1 MADRSN
7 VRLVRCPKCENLLQ
21 EFPDFSVYRCGGCGT
36 ILRAK
41 KKAPG
46 NDGLLLTSD
55 EKKGK
60 GSSEKLESLSEKEDG
75 SLGIASDTERGS
87 DGIEVNRRKESIF
100 GERTVNLIGNSLSK
114 VENKQVL
121 LDNDRNFREEVKGL
135 RVEQGGTEK
144 ETRYFDRYMGLSE
157 RPVDNW
163 VHGDKHDAKMNRPDF
178 VNLSTR
184 ENLAKFRSSAGSSR
198 SRENMEQWG
207 VERDEFGGFY
217 RSSRAVVDQKGY
229 PAFAFPNEGPSNY
242 KPESYYGYGDPI
254 KHGDESDE
262 SNRVVHLE
270 QNRAELLRKLEELKD
285 QLSRSCDVE
294 DNPRAPVDRT
304 QPDPYGGQDVYNI
317 SMQPSALDK
326 HGLRPPY
333 FNHTNGTVPFRNHH
347 NMDSLNCYPP
357 RHVMNEFPAYEDPY
371 QHQMTRRPLHQPPGQ
386 YLQRPPYEYFPGQ
399 YMGFNQDPFASSYQP
414 ETFFHQP
421 ACSCY
426 HCLNQNWHLPPRVP
440 PTVYNTRRIQ
450 KDPINSN
457 FHCHDNLGP
466 QSYNPQVAN
475 PYLWNPQ
482 MHTRWASD
490 IDSDMDG
497 LGKSGRRR
505 VIAAHGDIRHCN
517 PLAGGAPFITCHNCF
532 ELLKFPRK
540 LRKMEKNQQKMRC
553 GACSTIVLFEIVN
566 KKLSVPVPE
575 ETKQISTEADEGSKE
590 VLNESNPSSQGC
602 LNAGN
607 INSCSEDLDNPSYIF
622 DLTDNRHCM
631 QSEDP
636 RLNLSESE
644 KRHGLTSSF
653 VSSSSSE
660 SPGTSIV
667 QGDISHSAVQP
678 LRDDLSPTLPG
689 SPLLDS
695 SYFSDDLAVGKYGQ
709 GNNSKRVDQDKAVLS
724 RITSRQNSVKD
735 MSMATEMEVSFN
747 DYLHTSLSQDS
758 VELSKEKDQHKMN
771 KNTESF
777 FIGRIKKSFR
787 SIRSLENERPN
798 VFVNGQP
805 MPDRVV
811 KKAEK
816 SAGPIQPGN
825 YWYDFRAGFWGVMGH
840 PCLGI
845 IPPFIEEFNYPIP
858 TNCSSGNTSVYV
870 NGRELHQK
878 DLDLLASRGLPTA
891 RDRFY
896 IIEISGRVVDED
908 SGKEIDGLGKLAPTV
923 EKAKRGFGMKV
934 PARCKAKV
942 LCNICARSVI
952 HIDLFVGKL
961 IRPGKLSGNGILS

>member
-7 VRLVRCPKCENLLQ
+7 VRLVRCPKCEKLLQ
-21 EFPDFSVYRCGGCGT
+21 EFPDFSVYQCGGCGT
-36 ILRAK
+36 VLRAK

-46 NDGLLLTSD
+46 NDGFLFTSD

-60 GSSEKLESLSEKEDG
+60 GSSEKLESLSEKEVG
-75 SLGIASDTERGS
+75 SLGIASNTERGS
-87 DGIEVNRRKESIF
+87 DGIEVNRRKERIF
-100 GERTVNLIGNSLSK
+100 GERTVNLIGNSLLK

-144 ETRYFDRYMGLSE
+144 ETRYIDSYMGLSE

-163 VHGDKHDAKMNRPDF
+163 VRGDKHAVKMNRPEF

-184 ENLAKFRSSAGSSR
+184 ENLAQFRSSAGSSR
-198 SRENMEQWG
+198 SRANIEQWG

-217 RSSRAVVDQKGY
+217 RSSRVVVDQKGY
-229 PAFAFPNEGPSNY
+229 PAFAYPDEVPSNY
-242 KPESYYGYGDPI
+242 RPESYYGYGEPK

-326 HGLRPPY
+326 HGLRPAY

-357 RHVMNEFPAYEDPY
+357 RHVMNEIPAYEDPY
-371 QHQMTRRPLHQPPGQ
+371 QPQMTRSPLHQPPGQ
-386 YLQRPPYEYFPGQ
+386 YLQRPPYEYFSGQ
-399 YMGFNQDPFASSYQP
+399 YMGFNQDPFASSYRP
-414 ETFFHQP
+414 ETFFHRP

-440 PTVYNTRRIQ
+440 PTVYNTRRIR

-457 FHCHDNLGP
+457 FHRHDNLGP

-475 PYLWNPQ
+475 PHSWNPQ

-490 IDSDMDG
+490 IDSDMDV
-497 LGKSGRRR
+497 LGQSVPRR
-505 VIAAHGDIRHCN
+505 VVAAHGDGWHCH

-532 ELLKFPRK
+532 ELLKLPRK
-540 LRKMEKNQQKMRC
+540 LRKMEKNQQKMQC
-553 GACSTIVLFEIVN
+553 GACSTIMLLEIVN
-566 KKLSVPVPE
+566 KKLSVRVPE
-575 ETKQISTEADEGSKE
+575 ETKQISAEADEGSKE

-607 INSCSEDLDNPSYIF
+607 INSCSEDFDNSSYIF
-622 DLTDNRHCM
+622 DLTDNRHYM
-631 QSEDP
+631 QSEDL
-636 RLNLSESE
+636 RLKLRESE
-644 KRHGLTSSF
+644 KRHGLN
-653 VSSSSSE
+653 SSSEE
-660 SPGTSIV
+660 SPGTLIV
-667 QGDISHSAVQP
+667 QGDISHSAEQP
-678 LRDDLSPTLPG
+678 LRDDLSPKLPG
-689 SPLLDS
+689 SPFLDR
-695 SYFSDDLAVGKYGQ
+695 SYFSDDHAVGKYGQ
-709 GNNSKRVDQDKAVLS
+709 GNNSKRVDQDKVVLS
-724 RITSRQNSVKD
+724 KITSRQNSVKD
-735 MSMATEMEVSFN
+735 MSVATEMEVSFN
-747 DYLHTSLSQDS
+747 DFLHTSLSQDS
-758 VELSKEKDQHKMN
+758 VELSKEKDQHKLN
-771 KNTESF
+771 RNTESF
-777 FIGRIKKSFR
+777 FIGLMKKSFR
-787 SIRSLENERPN
+787 STQSLENERPN

-805 MPDRVV
+805 IPDRLV

-816 SAGPIQPGN
+816 SAGSIQPGD
-825 YWYDFRAGFWGVMGH
+825 YWYDFQAGFWGVMGQ

-858 TNCSSGNTSVYV
+858 TNCSCGNTSVYV

-891 RDRFY
+891 RDKFY

-934 PARCKAKV
+934 PARF
-942 LCNICARSVI
+942 I
-952 HIDLFVGKL
+952 
-961 IRPGKLSGNGILS
+961 

>member
-1 MADRSN
+1 M
-7 VRLVRCPKCENLLQ
+7 
-21 EFPDFSVYRCGGCGT
+21 
-36 ILRAK
+36 
-41 KKAPG
+41 
-46 NDGLLLTSD
+46 LTSD

-75 SLGIASDTERGS
+75 SLGIASNTERGS
-87 DGIEVNRRKESIF
+87 DGIEVNRRKERIF

-163 VHGDKHDAKMNRPDF
+163 VHGDKHDVKMKRPEF
-178 VNLSTR
+178 VDLSTR
-184 ENLAKFRSSAGSSR
+184 ENLAQFRSSAGSSR
-198 SRENMEQWG
+198 SRANMEQWG
-207 VERDEFGGFY
+207 VERDEFGGFC

-229 PAFAFPNEGPSNY
+229 PAFAYPDEGPSNH
-242 KPESYYGYGDPI
+242 KPESYYGYGEPI
-254 KHGDESDE
+254 KHGGESDE

-294 DNPRAPVDRT
+294 DNPGAPVDRT

-333 FNHTNGTVPFRNHH
+333 FNHTNETVPFRNHH

-371 QHQMTRRPLHQPPGQ
+371 QPQMTRRPLHQPPGQ

-399 YMGFNQDPFASSYQP
+399 YMGFNQDPFASSYRP
-414 ETFFHQP
+414 ETFFHRP

-440 PTVYNTRRIQ
+440 PTVYNTGRIQ
-450 KDPINSN
+450 KDPIISN
-457 FHCHDNLGP
+457 FHRHDNLGP

-475 PYLWNPQ
+475 PHSWNPQ

-497 LGKSGRRR
+497 LGQSGPRR
-505 VIAAHGDIRHCN
+505 VVAAHGDGWHCH

-532 ELLKFPRK
+532 ELLKLPRK
-540 LRKMEKNQQKMRC
+540 LRKMKKNQQKMQC

-566 KKLSVPVPE
+566 KKLRVPVPE
-575 ETKQISTEADEGSKE
+575 ETKQISTEADEASKE

-607 INSCSEDLDNPSYIF
+607 INSCSEDFDNSSYIF
-622 DLTDNRHCM
+622 DLTDNRHYM

-644 KRHGLTSSF
+644 KRHGLTSS
-653 VSSSSSE
+653 SE
-660 SPGTSIV
+660 ESLGTSIV
-667 QGDISHSAVQP
+667 QGDISHPAEQP

-689 SPLLDS
+689 SPFLDH
-695 SYFSDDLAVGKYGQ
+695 SYFSDDHAVGKYGQ
-709 GNNSKRVDQDKAVLS
+709 GNNSKRVDQDKVVLS

-735 MSMATEMEVSFN
+735 MSVATEMEVSFN
-747 DYLHTSLSQDS
+747 DFLHTSLSQDS
-758 VELSKEKDQHKMN
+758 VELSKEKDQHKLN
-771 KNTESF
+771 RNTESF
-777 FIGRIKKSFR
+777 FIGLIKKSFR
-787 SIRSLENERPN
+787 STQSLENERPN

-805 MPDRVV
+805 IPDRVV

-816 SAGPIQPGN
+816 SAGSIQPGD
-825 YWYDFRAGFWGVMGH
+825 YW
-840 PCLGI
+840 
-845 IPPFIEEFNYPIP
+845 
-858 TNCSSGNTSVYV
+858 
-870 NGRELHQK
+870 
-878 DLDLLASRGLPTA
+878 
-891 RDRFY
+891 
-896 IIEISGRVVDED
+896 
-908 SGKEIDGLGKLAPTV
+908 
-923 EKAKRGFGMKV
+923 
-934 PARCKAKV
+934 
-942 LCNICARSVI
+942 
-952 HIDLFVGKL
+952 
-961 IRPGKLSGNGILS
+961 

>member
-198 SRENMEQWG
+198 SRANMEQWG

-934 PARCKAKV
+934 PARF
-942 LCNICARSVI
+942 I
-952 HIDLFVGKL
+952 
-961 IRPGKLSGNGILS
+961 